1 MAVNLWLL
9 TLLKKFH
16 GGDLL
21 SILQHS
27 STPEARFPVL
37 TAQIVIYTTR
47 RCWTH
52 RRASRP
58 TLSPGQTDSQVN
70 ASWKLAFNFRFL
82 WPFTLWSCT
91 DFRRLPLT
99 LVEFKFVRKSTQVF
113 HHLATQHKSLRKF
126 WFCKFALTCES
137 VYPGCQRFSKRRAA
151 TRREERLVNRFS
163 WHIVAWEWDSAS
175 PTIRGFL
182 SPFLSLSCLAAKG
195 NLWDQG
201 GVCLARALANSLR
214 IG

>member
-27 STPEARFPVL
+27 STPEACFPVL

-163 WHIVAWEWDSAS
+163 WDIVAWVRFGIAHNQRFALTVSFS
-175 PTIRGFL
+175 LLSRGERKPLGPGWSLFGQGFSEL
-182 SPFLSLSCLAAKG
+182 S
-195 NLWDQG
+195 
-201 GVCLARALANSLR
+201 
-214 IG
+214 

>member
-1 MAVNLWLL
+1 MV
-9 TLLKKFH
+9 
-16 GGDLL
+16 GIS

-151 TRREERLVNRFS
+151 THCSMRVRFGIAHNQRFS
-163 WHIVAWEWDSAS
+163 LTVS
-175 PTIRGFL
+175 F
-182 SPFLSLSCLAAKG
+182 SLSCLAAKG